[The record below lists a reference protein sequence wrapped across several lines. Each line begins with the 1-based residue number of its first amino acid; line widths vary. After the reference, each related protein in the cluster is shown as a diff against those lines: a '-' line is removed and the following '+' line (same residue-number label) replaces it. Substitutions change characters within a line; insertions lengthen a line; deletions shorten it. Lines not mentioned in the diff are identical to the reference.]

1 MEGGHGHN
9 QAGTPER
16 LRSLPS
22 RLLNL
27 AAGYAQRQAGE
38 RLATL
43 DSRKWHYA
51 VLAALEEFGPDSQ
64 SGLSDRT
71 GIYRSDLVATIND
84 LTARGFVVRAHDPAD
99 RRRNA
104 ITLTEEGRRHL
115 KRLDVLLADAEAE
128 FLAPLSKADRTELIR
143 LLKVIVAHHSSPERS
158 KPLSRTEA
166 CSARPQTALGSP
178 WRPQCRRLASL
189 TRPAYRAR
197 ERQGALAPSRAGSR
211 PDQRR
216 PPPKNLV
223 PASRVTMGLVNRNT
237 TPTSMRVVRPRV

>member
-1 MEGGHGHN
+1 MIGPMEGGHGPCG
-9 QAGTPER
+9 ASTPER

-27 AAGYAQRQAGE
+27 AAGYAQRQVGE

-51 VLAALEEFGPDSQ
+51 VLASLEEFGPDSQ

-84 LTARGFVVRAHDPAD
+84 LTARGLVVRAPDAGD

-104 ITLTEEGRRHL
+104 ITLTGEGRRHL

-128 FLAPLSKADRTELIR
+128 FLAPLSQADRAELIR
-143 LLKVIVAHHSSPERS
+143 LLKLIVAHHS
-158 KPLSRTEA
+158 
-166 CSARPQTALGSP
+166 RP
-178 WRPQCRRLASL
+178 
-189 TRPAYRAR
+189 
-197 ERQGALAPSRAGSR
+197 
-211 PDQRR
+211 
-216 PPPKNLV
+216 
-223 PASRVTMGLVNRNT
+223 
-237 TPTSMRVVRPRV
+237 